1 MVTQTG
7 QLTPGEWLASAEK
20 LWRPQLESA
29 GLAIEVLADIDKT
42 TKASQA
48 FGMLYHASPK
58 RGYRALQQHPAA
70 LVMAFTGVATAVYE
84 GGRFW
89 PGFWETCGHKATQAD
104 QIDWGAALLR
114 GLRIL
119 GLPTFPGL
127 PKSILG
133 PLLLHTGIPNYCLPD
148 YFQVLEVG
156 MRRVGADADALVQ
169 WAIPR
174 LDTTFANIDMP
185 VRRFLQYGG
194 EYAVDFVDQ
203 SLDALLAL
211 TDDPDTVVNSM
222 IPERVVDAAR
232 GFLATDRARAR
243 SIKQRAG
250 KTKPRITIVLDPY
263 AGELQLRL
271 PALDAYDDY
280 LVWNIAADGA
290 TSTIRPLIATS
301 GWTVS
306 VLESSWRIDKP
317 IRNISV
323 SADELDDSLDLA
335 LVRDQ
340 DPVLFFQEGGKLLPS
355 HMALPPEPVWVLYAL
370 LDSKV
375 GPAFSGHILR
385 TELPPLGWT
394 GWSLALVDLSDL
406 HDVRLSPDHPAHS
419 IRTQSRATLATQ
431 SERSWVS
438 MHGLPVQTTRPTL
451 HLPDNISA
459 HWRLRVIDLDS
470 SVVLVDSM
478 VDSHEEFHD
487 AIDPFAQISGP
498 IVGRFEVS
506 IKGPFGR
513 GVLRNLALVED
524 LTLDPNHPW
533 RALSVS
539 GLEPLSLAISGD
551 GLSCTPA
558 LLDFGSDTSSLS
570 ATIDS
575 HGRTAE
581 LTVSPPAMAVA
592 TLRSGIASR
601 WSFGFVRIHLED
613 VADFQLL
620 VKIQPDTPP
629 SDLQIR
635 VGDAIV
641 QSVSPAS
648 KSGLGYANYALDVIS
663 DTARTHSGCDLFVV
677 AAGSAIRV
685 ARIAPKLIA
694 SGATAT
700 DSSVTL
706 TNFTGGGVEVR
717 VWSLFAPWIPAAC
730 GAVDPDG
737 KFELPDE
744 MAAQAPFVISWQ
756 RSDPWIPCEW
766 PWMPFRQF
774 PRMPGHLGCTVIQ
787 STSVISRFSDPSR
800 FLAGEIESAPEV
812 NQGDAWAL
820 LAMASSLPREYKWES
835 VHVITASLRRDP
847 DHAMRSLIDLPV
859 SVGDRLSLLI
869 LSGVLWARS
878 TSTDTVHNIAED
890 SESLLRSE
898 QLIGPLL
905 VLSQLVVQ
913 SDVVHAADCWRML
926 RDLYGTEIVSILLG
940 KGDPAFKG
948 GSFATAKWLDN
959 LDPGEQEKVLS
970 QLRLVPRALLDV
982 DSRTSAALA
991 LFQERDN
998 IFLADVGRDGRER
1011 LKFQSAILRDWN
1023 WDSAL
1028 ALLQARA
1035 DDQDRGGWLSLSAQS
1050 AAFALVARLAAQG
1063 DEQASMHL
1071 DTNFRHWLALAQC
1084 APQIVSTDLV
1094 LAEAMALAAFAVT
1107 PSINPFATDT
1117 DESESE

>member
-1 MVTQTG
+1 MVTQAEKI
-7 QLTPGEWLASAEK
+7 TPEDWLASAEK

-29 GLAIEVLADIDKT
+29 GLAIEVLADTDKT

-48 FGMLYHASPK
+48 FGMLYGASNV
-58 RGYRALQQHPAA
+58 RGYRALQKHPAA

-84 GGRFW
+84 GGSFW
-89 PGFWETCGHKATQAD
+89 PGFWDICRYEATQTD
-104 QIDWGAALLR
+104 QIEWGAAFLS
-114 GLRIL
+114 GLQTL

-127 PKSILG
+127 PKPILG
-133 PLLLHTGIPNYCLPD
+133 PLLLHTGIPNYCLSD

-156 MRRVGADADALVQ
+156 MRWVGADADALVQ

-174 LDTTFANIDMP
+174 LDTTFTNIDMP

-203 SLDALLAL
+203 SLDVLLVL
-211 TDDPDTVVNSM
+211 TDDPDAVVNSM

-232 GFLATDRARAR
+232 NFLAADRARAR
-243 SIKQRAG
+243 SIKQRGG
-250 KTKPRITIVLDPY
+250 KTRARITVVLDPY

-271 PALDAYDDY
+271 PALDDFDDD
-280 LVWNIAADGA
+280 LVWNISADGA
-290 TSTIRPLIATS
+290 TSIVRPMMATG

-306 VLESSWRIDKP
+306 ILESSWRIDKP

-340 DPVLFFQEGGKLLPS
+340 DPVLFFQEGGELLPA

-370 LDSKV
+370 LGSDAK
-375 GPAFSGHILR
+375 PAFGEHILR

-406 HDVRLSPDHPAHS
+406 QEVRLSPAHPAHS
-419 IRTQSRATLATQ
+419 IRTQSRATLATV
-431 SERSWVS
+431 SELSWVS
-438 MHGLPVQTTRPTL
+438 MHGLPVQTARPTL
-451 HLPDNISA
+451 HLPDNISTQ
-459 HWRLRVIDLDS
+459 WRLRVTDLDS
-470 SVVLVDSM
+470 SDVLVDSM
-478 VDSHEEFHD
+478 VDSHQEFHD
-487 AIDPFAQISGP
+487 ALDPFAQISSP

-513 GVLRNLALVED
+513 GVLRNLALVEG
-524 LTLDPNHPW
+524 LKLDPNHPW
-533 RALSVS
+533 RPLSIS
-539 GLEPLSLAISGD
+539 GLKPLSLAISGY

-558 LLDFGSDTSSLS
+558 LLDFGSDTSSLP

-575 HGRTAE
+575 QGRTAE

-601 WSFGFVRIHLED
+601 WSFGLVRIHLED

-663 DTARTHSGCDLFVV
+663 DTARAYSGCDLFVV
-677 AAGSAIRV
+677 VDGSAIRV
-685 ARIAPKLIA
+685 ARVEPKLIA

-700 DSSVTL
+700 DSSITL
-706 TNFTGGGVEVR
+706 TDFTGGDVDIR
-717 VWSLFAPWIPAAC
+717 VWSLFSPWIPAAC
-730 GAVDPDG
+730 GAVDLEG
-737 KFELPDE
+737 TFELPEE
-744 MAAQAPFVISWQ
+744 MTAQGPFAISWQ

-766 PWMPFRQF
+766 PWMPRHFE
-774 PRMPGHLGCTVIQ
+774 CTVVQ
-787 STSVISRFSDPSR
+787 PTLSMPRYSDPSR

-812 NQGDAWAL
+812 NQRDAWAI
-820 LAMASSLPREYKWES
+820 LAMASGLPREYNWDS
-835 VHVITASLRRDP
+835 VQVITASLRRDP
-847 DHAMRSLIDLPV
+847 DVAMRCLIDLSV
-859 SVGDRLSLLI
+859 SIGDRLSLLI
-869 LSGVLWARS
+869 RSGVLWARS
-878 TSTDTVHNIAED
+878 SSTSTAATLAED
-890 SESLLRSE
+890 SANLLRSE

-905 VLSQLVVQ
+905 VLSSLVAQ
-913 SDVVHAADCWRML
+913 SEVEHAADCWRML
-926 RDLYGTEIVSILLG
+926 RDIYGNEIVSILLG
-940 KGDPAFKG
+940 EGDPAIKG
-948 GSFATAKWLDN
+948 GSFADAKRLDK
-959 LDPGEQEKVLS
+959 LDLGQQEEIITR
-970 QLRLVPRALLDV
+970 LRLVPRALLDI
-982 DSRTSAALA
+982 DSRASAALA
-991 LFQERDN
+991 LFQQREHRE
-998 IFLADVGRDGRER
+998 LVTVGRDGRER
-1011 LKFQSAILRDWN
+1011 LKFQSAILRDWK

-1035 DDQDRGGWLSLSAQS
+1035 DAEDRGGWLSLSAQS

-1063 DEQASMHL
+1063 DEHAKVHL
-1071 DTNFRHWLALAQC
+1071 DANFRHWLALAQC

-1094 LAEAMALAAFAVT
+1094 LAEAMALAAFATT
-1107 PSINPFATDT
+1107 PSVNPFDTDT